1 MRFLLILFFLICG
14 AAAAQNSH
22 PVVDEKAFPGIK
34 VNRAETYDG
43 SSLWGYINGGADLY
57 LEYGFAKLTAR
68 EVVYNGNKYRI
79 DIYEMNNAE
88 SAFGIFSVSKFKCS
102 PEKISLYSCVTDYQ
116 ITAAKGAFFI
126 SVINEKGSR
135 DEQAFARR
143 VMEYIL
149 SNIKVDEFKLPEK
162 ASNIGDVKLV
172 KGILGIQN
180 SIADWEGM
188 FGSYKNFK
196 IYFSSEESD
205 AGYKITA
212 YIKFASRENTESFIS
227 ESGAKR
233 RESSPG
239 AVLYKSRISDTELWL
254 VETGKVNN

>member
-1 MRFLLILFFLICG
+1 MKFFLILFLILCG
-14 AAAAQNSH
+14 VSAAQNNH
-22 PVVDEKAFPGIK
+22 PAVDEKSFPGIK

-57 LEYGFAKLTAR
+57 LEFGFTKLTAR
-68 EVVYNGNKYRI
+68 EVVYNGSKFRV
-79 DIYEMNNAE
+79 DIYEMNDAE
-88 SAFGIFSVSKFKCS
+88 SAFGIFSISKFKCS
-102 PEKISLYSCVTDYQ
+102 PEKISRYSCVTDYQ
-116 ITAAKGAFFI
+116 STAAKGPFFI

-135 DEQAFARR
+135 EEQAFARK

-149 SNIKVDEFKLPEK
+149 SNINAGEFELPEK
-162 ASNIGDVKLV
+162 ASQIGDVKLV

-196 IYFSSEESD
+196 VYFSAEDSES
-205 AGYKITA
+205 GYKITS
-212 YIKFASRENTESFIS
+212 YIKFANSEDTDSFIK

-233 RESSPG
+233 HESSPG
-239 AVLYKSRISDTELWL
+239 AILYKSRVSENELML
-254 VETGKVNN
+254 IETGKTGQ